1 MSATVLFLSSHGRF
15 HLWFGQCQNE
25 TVHCLCSYY
34 KRNSTTTID
43 GIMFR
48 HLFFLVVL
56 LTFTT
61 SCNNTREKV
70 SPVLQEITESV
81 YASGVVKSRS
91 QYQVFSAVNGIIKEI
106 MVDEGDTV
114 SIGQPLFKIFN
125 KTSELNRQNAAL
137 AAEYARLDRNR
148 QRLEELSLAI
158 DVARKKMT
166 NDSLLLQRQQNLW
179 NQNIGSKIDLEQ
191 RQLNYQ
197 NSIKDYKSA
206 QLRYGDLRRDLEL
219 NAKQSQ
225 TNLEISSAIAEDYI
239 IKSEINGKVYSVLKE
254 PGELVTSQNA
264 VALLGAADSFML
276 ELEVD
281 EYDVSR
287 VKIGQMV
294 FIRMDSYEGKVFEG
308 EVTKINPVLNERAN
322 SFTVEAAFSTQ
333 PPVLF
338 PFLTVE
344 ANIVIQQK
352 KNALTI
358 PRQYLIDNEFVITE
372 NDKRRKVEVG
382 LMDYERVEIISGLSP
397 DEIIL
402 KPED

>member
-1 MSATVLFLSSHGRF
+1 
-15 HLWFGQCQNE
+15 
-25 TVHCLCSYY
+25 
-34 KRNSTTTID
+34 
-43 GIMFR
+43 MFR

-358 PRQYLIDNEFVITE
+358 PRQYLFDNEFVITE